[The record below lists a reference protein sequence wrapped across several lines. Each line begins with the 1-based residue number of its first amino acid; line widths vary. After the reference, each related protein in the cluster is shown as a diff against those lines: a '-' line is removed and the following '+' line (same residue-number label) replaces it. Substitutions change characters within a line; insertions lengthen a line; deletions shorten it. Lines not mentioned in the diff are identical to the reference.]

1 MKKNLQI
8 LLITLCTSSA
18 FFLNIEEIYNN
29 HVSSSNIFT
38 QDLFVVTFVFF
49 LLALWYHH
57 TYQKKIT
64 RNETILAIILS
75 FFMIFGK
82 SYLLIDSWDLVFGNL
97 LLFILSIF
105 MAIGYFFLF
114 KSILSFLAVK
124 LENYSLTPLKK
135 VKNKTIRRFLD
146 LFERHP
152 FLTSLVILLLCWLI
166 YILAFYPIILS
177 PDPSFQIKQYF
188 NEHTKYIDW
197 VIQRDPNVNMTTH
210 HPVIHTALLG
220 GCIQLGRMI
229 LNDNFGLFLY
239 SLLQT
244 LCLASVFAYTISYTK
259 RVGIPNKYRLILL
272 AIYALVPMFPLYA
285 MSGVKDTYYTAFIIL
300 YVLILFD
307 LIHFKQDKKIS
318 LNYALWLLLVI
329 TLITLFRNNG
339 LYVVVLSLP
348 FLIFTNKKSRGRL
361 AIVFILFLVI
371 TQTYSK
377 VLIPALGISEG
388 SIREVLS
395 LPFQQT
401 ARYVKE
407 HGDEIEKEEKEL
419 YDKILGYDDLAS
431 RYDPEKADPVKN
443 MYNKNTTDEEL
454 SEYFHYWLQGLV
466 KHPDTYIQA
475 TMNNVYGY
483 FYPNSTKWY
492 VYYKYDDRITQNDL
506 VDYHY
511 NNLGSLRQVLSSF
524 GVSFPYIPVLGLLA
538 NVGFSSWLMFLMI
551 CYFIDRKM
559 KKYIIVLS
567 PLLISLLVCVA
578 SPVNTYFRYAM
589 PYVFVMPAL
598 VLLMFKVWKEGRK
611 SCLKKKEKLQ
621 S

>member
-300 YVLILFD
+300 YVFILFD

-361 AIVFILFLVI
+361 AIVFILFLVL

-407 HGDEIEKEEKEL
+407 HGDEIEEEEKEL

-466 KHPDTYIQA
+466 KYPDTYIQA

-538 NVGFSSWLMFLMI
+538 NVGFSSWLMFLMV

>member
-1 MKKNLQI
+1 MKKKLEI

-18 FFLNIEEIYNN
+18 FFLNIEGIYKSQI
-29 HVSSSNIFT
+29 SSSNIFT

-49 LLALWYHH
+49 LLVGWYHH
-57 TYQKKIT
+57 QYHQKTT
-64 RNETILAIILS
+64 RSETILAIILS

-82 SYLLIDSWDLVFGNL
+82 SCLLIDSWDLVFGNL

-124 LENYSLTPLKK
+124 LENYALTPLKK
-135 VKNKTIRRFLD
+135 VKNKYIRRFLD

-166 YILAFYPIILS
+166 YIIAFYPIILS

-220 GCIQLGRMI
+220 FCIQLGRMV

-239 SLLQT
+239 SMLQT

-361 AIVFILFLVI
+361 AIVFILFLVL

-377 VLIPALGISEG
+377 VLIPVLGISEG

-419 YDKILGYDDLAS
+419 YDKVLGYDDLAS

-466 KHPDTYIQA
+466 KYPDTYIQA

-621 S
+621 F

>member
-64 RNETILAIILS
+64 RSETILAIILS

-82 SYLLIDSWDLVFGNL
+82 SYLLIDSWNLVFGNL

-300 YVLILFD
+300 YVFILFD

-361 AIVFILFLVI
+361 AIVFILFLVL

-407 HGDEIEKEEKEL
+407 HGDEIEEEEKEL

-443 MYNKNTTDEEL
+443 MYNKNTTDQEL

-538 NVGFSSWLMFLMI
+538 NVGFSSWLMFLMV

>member
-49 LLALWYHH
+49 LLALWYHY

-64 RNETILAIILS
+64 RSETILAIILS

-82 SYLLIDSWDLVFGNL
+82 SYLLIDSWNLVFGNL

-621 S
+621 F

>member
-1 MKKNLQI
+1 MKKKLEI

-18 FFLNIEEIYNN
+18 FFLNIEGIYKNQI
-29 HVSSSNIFT
+29 SSSNIFT

-49 LLALWYHH
+49 LLAGWYHH
-57 TYQKKIT
+57 QYCQKTT
-64 RNETILAIILS
+64 RSETILAIILS

-124 LENYSLTPLKK
+124 LENYALTPLKK
-135 VKNKTIRRFLD
+135 IKNKYIRRFLD

-166 YILAFYPIILS
+166 YIIAFYPIILS

-244 LCLASVFAYTISYTK
+244 LTLASVFAYTISYTK
-259 RVGIPNKYRLILL
+259 KVGIPNKYRLILL

-300 YVLILFD
+300 YVLVLFD

-318 LNYALWLLLVI
+318 LKYALWLLLVI

-361 AIVFILFLVI
+361 AVVCILFLAI

-407 HGDEIEKEEKEL
+407 HGDEIKEEEKEL
-419 YDKILGYDDLAS
+419 YDKILGYDDLAE

-443 MYNKNTTDEEL
+443 MYNKNTTNEEL
-454 SEYFHYWLQGLV
+454 SQYFQYWLQGLI

-511 NNLGSLRQVLSSF
+511 NNLGALRQVLSSF

-567 PLLISLLVCVA
+567 PLLVSLLVCIA

-598 VLLMFKVWKEGRK
+598 VLLMLKVWKEGKK
-611 SCLKKKEKLQ
+611 SCLKKKEK
-621 S
+621 

>member
-1 MKKNLQI
+1 MKKKLEI

-18 FFLNIEEIYNN
+18 FFLNIEGIYKNQI
-29 HVSSSNIFT
+29 SSSNIFT

-49 LLALWYHH
+49 LLAGWYHH
-57 TYQKKIT
+57 QYRQKTT
-64 RNETILAIILS
+64 RSETILAIILS

-124 LENYSLTPLKK
+124 LENYALTPLKK
-135 VKNKTIRRFLD
+135 IKNKYIRRFLD

-166 YILAFYPIILS
+166 YIIAFYPIILS

-210 HPVIHTALLG
+210 HPVIHTVLLG

-244 LCLASVFAYTISYTK
+244 LTLASVFAYTISYTK
-259 RVGIPNKYRLILL
+259 KVGIPNKYRLILL

-300 YVLILFD
+300 YVLVLFD

-318 LNYALWLLLVI
+318 LKYALWLLLVI

-361 AIVFILFLVI
+361 AVVCILFLAI

-407 HGDEIEKEEKEL
+407 HGDEIKEEEKEL
-419 YDKILGYDDLAS
+419 YDKILGYDDLAE

-443 MYNKNTTDEEL
+443 MYNKNTTNEEL
-454 SEYFHYWLQGLV
+454 SQYFHYWLQGLI

-511 NNLGSLRQVLSSF
+511 NNLGPLRQVLSSF

-567 PLLISLLVCVA
+567 PLLVSLLVCIA

-598 VLLMFKVWKEGRK
+598 VLLMLKVWKEGKK
-611 SCLKKKEKLQ
+611 SCLKKKEK
-621 S
+621 

>member
-64 RNETILAIILS
+64 RSETILAIILS

-82 SYLLIDSWDLVFGNL
+82 SYLLIDSWNLVFGNL

-259 RVGIPNKYRLILL
+259 RVGIPNKCRLILL
-272 AIYALVPMFPLYA
+272 TIYALVPMFPLYA

-307 LIHFKQDKKIS
+307 LIHVKQDKKIS

-407 HGDEIEKEEKEL
+407 HGDEIEEEEKEL

-466 KHPDTYIQA
+466 KYPDTYIQA

-621 S
+621 F

>member
-1 MKKNLQI
+1 MKKKLEI
-8 LLITLCTSSA
+8 LFITLCTSSA
-18 FFLNIEEIYNN
+18 FFLNVEGIYKNQI
-29 HVSSSNIFT
+29 SAANIFT

-49 LLALWYHH
+49 LLAGWYHK
-57 TYQKKIT
+57 YQQGKIT
-64 RNETILAIILS
+64 KSKTVLAIIFS
-75 FFMIFGK
+75 FFMVFGN
-82 SYLLIDSWDLVFGNL
+82 SYLAINSWNLVFGNL
-97 LLFILSIF
+97 LLFILSLF

-114 KSILSFLAVK
+114 KSIFYFLTTK
-124 LENYSLTPLKK
+124 LEKWQFTPFKK
-135 VKNKTIRRFLD
+135 GKNKYFRRFLEV
-146 LFERHP
+146 FEQHP
-152 FLTSLVILLLCWLI
+152 FLTSLVILLVCWLI
-166 YILAFYPIILS
+166 YIIAFYPIILS

-197 VIQRDPNVNMTTH
+197 VIQRDPSVNMTTH
-210 HPVIHTALLG
+210 HPVIHTVLLG
-220 GCIQLGRMI
+220 GCIQLGRWI

-259 RVGIPNKYRLILL
+259 KVGIPNKYRLILL

-307 LIHFKQDKKIS
+307 LIHSYQNKKIS
-318 LNYALWLLLVI
+318 KKYALWILLII

-339 LYVVVLSLP
+339 LYVVILSLP
-348 FLIFTNKKSRGRL
+348 FIFIINKKNRL
-361 AIVFILFLVI
+361 RLGIVFLLFIAL

-377 VLIPALGISEG
+377 VLIPSLGISEG

-395 LPFQQT
+395 IPFQQT

-407 HGDEIEKEEKEL
+407 HSEEIGAEEREL
-419 YDKILGYDDLAS
+419 YDKILGYDDLAK

-454 SEYFHYWLQGLV
+454 SEYFHYWLQGLI

-492 VYYKYDDRITQNDL
+492 VYYKYDNRITQNDL

-511 NNLGSLRQVLSSF
+511 NSLGPLRQVLSSF
-524 GVSFPYIPVLGLLA
+524 GVSFPYLPVLGLLA
-538 NVGFSSWLMFLMI
+538 NVGFSCWLMFLMVS
-551 CYFIDRKM
+551 YLIDQKK

-567 PLLISLLVCVA
+567 PLLVSLLVCVA

-589 PYVFVMPAL
+589 PYVFIMPAL
-598 VLLMFKVWKEGRK
+598 VFLMLKVWKEGK
-611 SCLKKKEKLQ
+611 NHV
-621 S
+621 